1 MSGPPSL
8 RETIGNNPEYFGP
21 FVVGAAKVSGA
32 IDNIRAAIS
41 AAPSQDRAGL
51 IGQIMAAIMGVV
63 PSSMTPVKSTEG
75 GRRTR
80 HHKSKRG
87 HKKHRTTR
95 RR

>member
-8 RETIGNNPEYFGP
+8 PETIRSNPGYFAEAFGL
-21 FVVGAAKVSGA
+21 GRLRGA
-32 IDNIRAAIS
+32 IEAYVNT
-41 AAPSQDRAGL
+41 APPEDRRGL
-51 IGQIMAAIMGVV
+51 TERIMGAIMGVV
-63 PSSMTPVKSTEG
+63 PSSMTPVKLTKG